1 MLVAITDL
9 TERARAVETMRQS
22 EERFRALFDS
32 APNAVIGMDRQG
44 RIVLF
49 NEAATSLFGYEAEEV
64 IGEPLTMLMPQ
75 EFRAAHPRHVASFV
89 QEDVSLKP
97 MGTRGVLR
105 GLGKNGE
112 EFPIE
117 IGIAKRPTNGD
128 FEFTAIVRD
137 VTERVQAQQAL
148 EDLVRSKDELI
159 SSVAHELRTP
169 LSAVVGFAKILQDE
183 VVSGVS
189 GEERAEM
196 IRLIVED
203 LLTAAKAQAGTLAVV
218 DVPVDL
224 RAQVAQVLETWR
236 QQGVEHIE
244 VTGAS
249 IRAMADPA
257 RIRQILRNLI
267 SNALKYG
274 GDTIR
279 ISVSSDDA
287 TARIQVSDNGPGIPE
302 EEQQHIFESYHHG
315 PQDPGMTGSIGVGL
329 TISRHLAQLMNG
341 DLTYRHHAEES
352 IFELSLP
359 AAPASHPPAAQGQPR
374 T

>member
-1 MLVAITDL
+1 M
-9 TERARAVETMRQS
+9 
-22 EERFRALFDS
+22 
-32 APNAVIGMDRQG
+32 
-44 RIVLF
+44 
-49 NEAATSLFGYEAEEV
+49 
-64 IGEPLTMLMPQ
+64 
-75 EFRAAHPRHVASFV
+75 
-89 QEDVSLKP
+89 
-97 MGTRGVLR
+97 
-105 GLGKNGE
+105 
-112 EFPIE
+112 
-117 IGIAKRPTNGD
+117 
-128 FEFTAIVRD
+128 
-137 VTERVQAQQAL
+137 
-148 EDLVRSKDELI
+148 RSKDELI

-196 IRLIVED
+196 IRLIAEGGIDLTNIVED
-203 LLTAAKAQAGTLAVV
+203 LLTAAKAQAGALAVV

-236 QQGVEHIE
+236 QEEVEHIG

-249 IRAMADPA
+249 VRAMGDPA
-257 RIRQILRNLI
+257 RVRQILRNLI

-287 TARIQVSDNGPGIPE
+287 TARIQVCDNGPGISE

-341 DLTYRHHAEES
+341 DLTYRHHEGES
-352 IFELSLP
+352 VFELSLP
-359 AAPASHPPAAQGQPR
+359 AAPASHPPAAQGRSR